1 MSTLGVVVLSMRG
14 MQHLSGCLESVK
26 WADRVTLLHVG
37 EGEPL
42 EGVES
47 FSSLVYRKIASPK
60 ELGRLA
66 WESRTDWVLH
76 LWGEERVEED
86 LGKELR
92 AICREK
98 LAPSSLG
105 YRIPIRSRLLDR
117 WTEGSLLGPSPALRL
132 SRRIEEI
139 PSGWWDSAEDKL
151 QEYPTLRRGWIGDYT
166 AAELRNGV
174 DQIQMITEVWAE
186 RLQNKGRFLSPAANV
201 LLPLR
206 VFAKML
212 LMNGV
217 LSSGFAGLTLS
228 ILAAYATLLTGAKIW
243 EASHANDKKKD
254 ED

>member
-1 MSTLGVVVLSMRG
+1 

-26 WADRVTLLHVG
+26 WADRVTLLHIG

-42 EGVES
+42 EGVMP
-47 FSSLVYRKIASPK
+47 FSSIVYRKVASLE
-60 ELGRLA
+60 ELGHL
-66 WESRTDWVLH
+66 SRDIGTDWVLH

-86 LGKELR
+86 LGEELR
-92 AICREK
+92 AVCREE
-98 LAPSSLG
+98 LAPSPLG
-105 YRIPIRSRLLDR
+105 YRIPIRSHLLGR
-117 WTEGSLLGPSPALRL
+117 WTKGSILGPSPALRL

-186 RLQNKGRFLSPAANV
+186 RLQNKGQFLSPAANI

-206 VFAKML
+206 VFAKLL
-212 LMNGV
+212 LMNG
-217 LSSGFAGLTLS
+217 LFSNGFAGLTLS

-254 ED
+254 EN